1 MTTPNL
7 PQSSNDAPLRMRTLG
22 NSGLFVSEL
31 CLGTMTFGG
40 GDDMW
45 GLIGQLQQEQADELV
60 KTALEAGINFI
71 DTANVYSGGASERI
85 VGQSLKNLGVRRE
98 DVVLATKV
106 LGPMGDGSNARGASR
121 GHIMN
126 ECRASLQRLQTDYI
140 DLYQIHGFDPA
151 TPIEETLEALNTLVE
166 HGHVRYVG
174 LSNWAAWQ
182 VMKAVG
188 IARARHLCPIL
199 SLQAYYTLVGRDL
212 EREVIPMLESENIGL
227 MVWSP
232 LAGGYLSGKYEGPDV
247 SEENRRARFD
257 FPPVDRERGSAVI
270 ATMREIAAGK
280 QVGGQS
286 VSVAQVALAW
296 LLHQN
301 VVTSVVIGAKRGDQ
315 LQDNIRAAQVRFSE
329 DELAALDEVSRLP
342 AEYPGW
348 MLERQGEYRKPREG

>member
-1 MTTPNL
+1 MTTPNITQ
-7 PQSSNDAPLRMRTLG
+7 PATDTPLRLRTLG

-45 GLIGQLQQEQADELV
+45 GLIGQLQQEQADELMQ
-60 KTALEAGINFI
+60 TALAAGINFF
-71 DTANVYSGGASERI
+71 DTANVYGGGASERI

-98 DVVLATKV
+98 DIVLATKV
-106 LGPMGDGSNARGASR
+106 LGPMGEGPNSRGASR

-126 ECRASLQRLQTDYI
+126 ACKASLQRLQTDYI

-151 TPIEETLEALNTLVE
+151 TPIEETLEALNTLVD

-182 VMKAVG
+182 VMKAAG
-188 IARARHLCPIL
+188 IARARQLCPIL

-212 EREVIPMLESENIGL
+212 EREVIPMLASENIGL

-247 SEENRRARFD
+247 SEENRRAKFD
-257 FPPVDRERGSAVI
+257 FPPVDRQRGSKIIAV
-270 ATMREIAAGK
+270 MREIAAGK
-280 QVGGQS
+280 EIDGQP
-286 VSVAQVALAW
+286 VSVAQTALAW

-301 VVTSVVIGAKRGDQ
+301 AVTSVIVGAKRVDQ
-315 LQDNIRAAQVRFSE
+315 LRDNILAAQVQFSG
-329 DELAALDEVSRLP
+329 DELTALDEVSRLP

-348 MLERQGEYRKPREG
+348 MLERQGGYRAPKKN

>member
-7 PQSSNDAPLRMRTLG
+7 PQSTHDAPLRLRPLG

-60 KTALEAGINFI
+60 KTALETGINFI
-71 DTANVYSGGASERI
+71 DTANVYGGGASERI
-85 VGQSLKNLGVRRE
+85 VGQSLKNLDVRRE

-106 LGPMGDGSNARGASR
+106 LGPMGEGPNARGASR
-121 GHIMN
+121 GHIMS
-126 ECRASLQRLQTDYI
+126 ECKASLQRLQTDYI

-151 TPIEETLEALNTLVE
+151 TPIEETLEALNTLVQ

-188 IARARHLCPIL
+188 ITRARQLCPIL

-232 LAGGYLSGKYEGPDV
+232 LAGGYLSGKYEGPDA
-247 SEENRRARFD
+247 SEENRRAKFD
-257 FPPVDRERGSAVI
+257 FPPVNRERGSAVI
-270 ATMREIAAGK
+270 AVMREIATGK
-280 QVGGQS
+280 KIDGQP
-286 VSVAQVALAW
+286 VSVAQIALAW
-296 LLHQN
+296 LLHQKA
-301 VVTSVVIGAKRGDQ
+301 VTSVIVGAKRIDQ
-315 LQDNIRAAQVRFSE
+315 LRDNLLAAQIRLSA

-348 MLERQGEYRKPREG
+348 MLERQGAYRAHMKA

>member
-7 PQSSNDAPLRMRTLG
+7 PQSTHDAPLRLRTLG

-45 GLIGQLQQEQADELV
+45 GLIGQLQQEQADQLM

-71 DTANVYSGGASERI
+71 DTANVYGGGASERI
-85 VGQSLKNLGVRRE
+85 VGQSLKNLDVRRE

-106 LGPMGDGSNARGASR
+106 LGPMGEGPNARGASR
-121 GHIMN
+121 GHIMS
-126 ECRASLQRLQTDYI
+126 ECNASLQRLQTDYI

-151 TPIEETLEALNTLVE
+151 TPIEETLEALNTLVQ

-188 IARARHLCPIL
+188 ITRARRLCPIL

-232 LAGGYLSGKYEGPDV
+232 LAGGYLSGKYGGPEA
-247 SEENRRARFD
+247 SEENRRAKFD
-257 FPPVDRERGSAVI
+257 FPPVNRERGSAVI
-270 ATMREIAAGK
+270 AVMREIATGK
-280 QVGGQS
+280 KVDGQP
-286 VSVAQVALAW
+286 VSVAQIALAW

-301 VVTSVVIGAKRGDQ
+301 AVTSVIVGAKRIDQ
-315 LQDNIRAAQVRFSE
+315 LRDNLLAAQIRFSA

-348 MLERQGEYRKPREG
+348 MLERQGAYRAHMKA

>member
-7 PQSSNDAPLRMRTLG
+7 PQSTHDAPLRLRTLG

-45 GLIGQLQQEQADELV
+45 GLIGQLQQEQADQLM

-71 DTANVYSGGASERI
+71 DTANVYGGGASERI
-85 VGQSLKNLGVRRE
+85 VGQSLKNLDVRRE

-106 LGPMGDGSNARGASR
+106 LGPMGDGPNARGASR
-121 GHIMN
+121 GHIMS
-126 ECRASLQRLQTDYI
+126 ECKASLQRLQTDYI

-151 TPIEETLEALNTLVE
+151 TPIEETLEALNTLVQ

-188 IARARHLCPIL
+188 ITRARQLCPIL

-247 SEENRRARFD
+247 SEENRRAKFD
-257 FPPVDRERGSAVI
+257 FPPVNRERGSEVI
-270 ATMREIAAGK
+270 AVMREIAAGK
-280 QVGGQS
+280 QIDGQP
-286 VSVAQVALAW
+286 VSVAQIALAW

-301 VVTSVVIGAKRGDQ
+301 AVTSVIVGAKRIDQ
-315 LQDNIRAAQVRFSE
+315 LRDNLLAAQIRFSA

-348 MLERQGEYRKPREG
+348 MLERQGEYRAHRQG